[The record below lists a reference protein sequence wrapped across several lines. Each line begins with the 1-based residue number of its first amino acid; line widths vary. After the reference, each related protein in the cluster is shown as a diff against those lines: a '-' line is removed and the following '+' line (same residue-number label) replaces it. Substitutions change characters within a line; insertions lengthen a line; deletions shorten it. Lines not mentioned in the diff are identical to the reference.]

1 MMLRT
6 CMTID
11 RFCQLTSQQLAM
23 IDSSEELVTER
34 DEDIQRIGAKRA
46 KLLNVRCG

>member
-1 MMLRT
+1 
-6 CMTID
+6 MTID

-34 DEDIQRIGAKRA
+34 DEDIQRIGAKSA